1 MTPSGSAL
9 VIGILS
15 SLLLACGQPTE
26 RPRQP
31 EEEKP
36 KIGLLMDTL
45 EEKRWQRD
53 RDLFLERARELDAE
67 VLFESAERD
76 DARQLQQAHAMLDQ
90 GVKALVVVPHNAETA
105 AKIVE
110 AAKERG
116 VPVIAYDRLIRNADV
131 DLYISYDN
139 RKIGEM
145 QAQYLRNR
153 APKGSYILLGGAKTD
168 FNAIL
173 IREGQ
178 REALEDA
185 IRRGEIRVV
194 ADPWTPDWQ
203 ANAAMELTEAALKRA
218 GNTLVAVVAS
228 NDITAGGAI
237 KALEKHGL
245 AGKVLVS
252 GQDADLE
259 AVRRIVQGTQA
270 MTVYKPLRPLARGAA
285 NSAVQMAKGEK
296 VEGTSTIDNGKKQ
309 VQAFLLHPITVDK
322 RLVDQIIIKDKFH
335 KREEVYGT
343 GSVR

>member
-1 MTPSGSAL
+1 MTRCGSAL
-9 VIGILS
+9 VIGIVV
-15 SLLLACGQPTE
+15 SLLVACGQPAE
-26 RPRQP
+26 RPRRP
-31 EEEKP
+31 EEVKP

-45 EEKRWQRD
+45 QEERWQRD

-67 VLFESAERD
+67 VLVESAERD
-76 DARQLQQAHAMLDQ
+76 DARQLELANAMLDQ
-90 GVKALVVVPHNAETA
+90 GVKVLVVVPHHAEA
-105 AKIVE
+105 AARIVE
-110 AAKERG
+110 AAKARD
-116 VPVIAYDRLIRNADV
+116 VPVIAYDRLIRDADV

-139 RKIGEM
+139 LKIGQM

-153 APKGSYILLGGAKTD
+153 ASKGSFILLGGAKTD
-168 FNAIL
+168 YNAIL

-178 REALEDA
+178 LEALEDA
-185 IRRGEIRVV
+185 IKRREIRVV

-203 ANAAMELTEAALKRA
+203 ASEAMKLTEAALTRA
-218 GNTLVAVVAS
+218 GNRVAAVVAS

-237 KALEKHGL
+237 AALEKHGL

-285 NSAVQMAKGEK
+285 NAAVQMAKGEK
-296 VEGTSTIDNGKKQ
+296 AEGTSTIDNGKKE
-309 VQAFLLHPITVDK
+309 VQALLLQPIIVDN

-335 KREEVYGT
+335 TREQVYGK
-343 GSVR
+343 